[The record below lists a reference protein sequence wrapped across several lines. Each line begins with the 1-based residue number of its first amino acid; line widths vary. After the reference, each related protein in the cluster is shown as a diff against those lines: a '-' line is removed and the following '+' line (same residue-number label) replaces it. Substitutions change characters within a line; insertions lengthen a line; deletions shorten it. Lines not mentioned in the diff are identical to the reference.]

1 LRLRWFI
8 ARRGLLL
15 FLRWR
20 LCTVDSRDF
29 VEDAQEAVHGND
41 GPQYRDARERKDRQP
56 LQRLRPTLLSLELGI
71 AIQCVLRTLL
81 NGPLQ
86 LRLRTFEGQDA
97 RASAPR
103 RRALGLGQA
112 FFGVLSH

>member
-1 LRLRWFI
+1 MSPDFDPYHVWLGIPPAEQPASYYRLL
-8 ARRGLLL
+8 G
-15 FLRWR
+15 
-20 LCTVDSRDF
+20 
-29 VEDAQEAVHGND
+29 
-41 GPQYRDARERKDRQP
+41 
-56 LQRLRPTLLSLELGI
+56 LRPFEPTPNVIDNAYQRSI
-71 AIQCVLRTLL
+71 THLRTLL

-103 RRALGLGQA
+103 RSALGLGQA